1 MVCDSGKL
9 LSGTMDLW
17 DVITTLWDMTV
28 GCDWGTVRIGIVLGA
43 VKLDPEALDHK
54 AQGGMPDEAIG
65 SC

>member
-1 MVCDSGKL
+1 M
-9 LSGTMDLW
+9 
-17 DVITTLWDMTV
+17 ITTLWDVTV